1 MRVLALDLG
10 ERRIGMAISDELG
23 WGAHPLY
30 TLERTTLRADLDKL
44 AQIAEREGAAQVV
57 VGLPLGPQG
66 EVGTSA
72 KKVERFVS
80 RLRARLKIP
89 VITWDETLTSV
100 EAEQQMIADDVS
112 RAKRRRRLDQAAAAL
127 ILQSYLERECK
138 ERRE

>member
-30 TLERTTLRADLDKL
+30 TLERTNLRADLDKL
-44 AQIAEREGAAQVV
+44 VQVAEREGAGMVV

-72 KKVERFVS
+72 KKVERFGA
-80 RLRARLKIP
+80 RLRSRLKIS

-112 RAKRRRRLDQAAAAL
+112 RSRRRRRLDQTAAAL

-138 ERRE
+138 A